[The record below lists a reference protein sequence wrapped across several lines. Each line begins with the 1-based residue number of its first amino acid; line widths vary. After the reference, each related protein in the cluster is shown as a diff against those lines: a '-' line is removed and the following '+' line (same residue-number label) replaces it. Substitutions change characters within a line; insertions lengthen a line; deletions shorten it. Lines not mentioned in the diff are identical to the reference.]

1 MSKNIENI
9 DRYLKSVV
17 LPEHV
22 SHQHRQQLRREVLGK
37 IERRQT
43 MSERVKSWR
52 YAAVI
57 ALIGT
62 GVVVAGAVIGVR
74 YRFVAKDSQRGYLV
88 DSEDGRSRMNI
99 TEHHATSPEQAV
111 ATAEEIARL
120 KQQGQRELVGVIEIR
135 TNGELDSRLF
145 RWKYNLSDGRT
156 ITMGE
161 PDPDAHAPM
170 TLTGERLA
178 EAGRLLQQTSR
189 NTGVFV
195 TTDEGTFR
203 VPEEG
208 DEEKETPTYEQ
219 VFQGRTFIFEKHT
232 FTLSDGT
239 QVAWSSGR
247 LPEDRPSRASGAAIN
262 EKPLPKDLQE
272 WAALQKHG
280 KGQLIGVDELTAN
293 GELDRRVF
301 VYQYLLSDGRTMDM
315 REGDEL
321 NFAINSEQRKEWV
334 QLKDASSGE
343 DFGTYEKEVQGR
355 MFVFKRQR
363 FVLSDGTELIWSYGT
378 LKDDQ

>member
-1 MSKNIENI
+1 
-9 DRYLKSVV
+9 
-17 LPEHV
+17 
-22 SHQHRQQLRREVLGK
+22 
-37 IERRQT
+37 
-43 MSERVKSWR
+43 
-52 YAAVI
+52 
-57 ALIGT
+57 
-62 GVVVAGAVIGVR
+62 
-74 YRFVAKDSQRGYLV
+74 
-88 DSEDGRSRMNI
+88 
-99 TEHHATSPEQAV
+99 
-111 ATAEEIARL
+111 
-120 KQQGQRELVGVIEIR
+120 
-135 TNGELDSRLF
+135 
-145 RWKYNLSDGRT
+145 
-156 ITMGE
+156 MGE

-343 DFGTYEKEVQGR
+343 DFGTYEKEVQGC